1 MLAGQLMK
9 VTLRKRSV
17 EESEDPEA
25 TPSHQLA
32 ENTTAKDSN
41 DSLEN
46 RDEGEVNS
54 DNDQNCNNESKGTTE
69 CTIDQVIGRFSLYDN
84 TVKLLFL
91 SKFLKK
97 AQKIFS
103 FYHN

>member
-1 MLAGQLMK
+1 MK
-9 VTLRKRSV
+9 VTIRKRSV
-17 EESEDPEA
+17 EETEDPEA

-46 RDEGEVNS
+46 KDEGGDVNS
-54 DNDQNCNNESKGTTE
+54 DNDQNCNNENKGTTE
-69 CTIDQVIGRFSLYDN
+69 CTIDQVIGRFALYDN

-91 SKFLKK
+91 SKFSKK
-97 AQKIFS
+97 AQKIL
-103 FYHN
+103 FYYS